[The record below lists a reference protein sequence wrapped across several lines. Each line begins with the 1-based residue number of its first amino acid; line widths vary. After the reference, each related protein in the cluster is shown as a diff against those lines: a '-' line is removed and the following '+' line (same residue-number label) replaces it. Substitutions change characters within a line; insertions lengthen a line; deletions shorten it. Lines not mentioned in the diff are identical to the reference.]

1 MMMNDHHAETV
12 LHQMQDDD
20 LDTAR
25 AVDGANRFHIG
36 VSAQVA
42 ELFSAL
48 AKCQA
53 EIQNPQRNAENPFF
67 KSSYAD
73 LTAIWDVV
81 RGPLSQNGL
90 SISQFPG
97 REGDEVLLTTVLAHE
112 SGQYIISRMAM
123 TPEKDNPHGQ
133 ASCITYMRRFA
144 LAAATGC
151 APAGEDDDGNSAVQP
166 PRQQSAP
173 DPAPVEN
180 GGNGKRGR
188 KSNSEKLRERLI
200 KIGINS
206 KEDADLIIWFSTNG
220 ELLSIDDAKS
230 TAKKASQALNA
241 INDKLVV
248 EAYSAHE
255 LLRDAKERFEST
267 HDLESWSDDESQS
280 TDAMLNG
287 PLDQK

>member
-1 MMMNDHHAETV
+1 MNEFHSETV

-20 LDTAR
+20 LNAAR
-25 AVDGANRFHIG
+25 AADGADRFHIG
-36 VSAQVA
+36 VSAQVG

-48 AKCQA
+48 AKAQA

-73 LTAIWDVV
+73 LTSIWDVV
-81 RGPLSQNGL
+81 REPLTKNGL
-90 SISQFPG
+90 SIAQFPG
-97 REGDEVLLTTVLAHE
+97 REGNEVLLTTVLAHE

-151 APAGEDDDGNSAVQP
+151 APAGEDDDGNSAVQH

-173 DPAPVEN
+173 APSVDQN
-180 GGNGKRGR
+180 GNGKRGR
-188 KSNSEKLRERLI
+188 KSNADKLRERLRTV
-200 KIGINS
+200 GINT
-206 KEDADLIIWFSTNG
+206 KEDADLVVWFSTNG
-220 ELLSIDDAKS
+220 ELLSIEDAKS
-230 TAKKASQALNA
+230 TAKKASQALSA

-248 EAYSAHE
+248 EGYTAGK
-255 LLRDAKERFEST
+255 LLVDAREKFEGT
-267 HDLESWSDDESQS
+267 HDLERWADDEAES
-280 TDAMLNG
+280 TDAMING
-287 PLDQK
+287 PLEP

>member
-1 MMMNDHHAETV
+1 MSDFHSETV

-20 LDTAR
+20 LSAAR
-25 AVDGANRFHIG
+25 AADGSSRFHIG
-36 VSAQVA
+36 VSAQVG
-42 ELFSAL
+42 ELFAAL

-67 KSSYAD
+67 KSSYDD
-73 LTAIWDVV
+73 LTSIWDVV
-81 RGPLSQNGL
+81 REPLTKNGL

-97 REGDEVLLTTVLAHE
+97 REGNEVLLTTVLAHE

-151 APAGEDDDGNSAVQP
+151 APAGDDDDGNSAVQP

-173 DPAPVEN
+173 APEQN
-180 GGNGKRGR
+180 GNGKRGR
-188 KSNSEKLRERLI
+188 KSNADKLRERLRT
-200 KIGINS
+200 IGINT
-206 KEDADLIIWFSTNG
+206 KEDADLVVWFSTNG
-220 ELLSIDDAKS
+220 ELLSIEDAKS
-230 TAKKASQALNA
+230 TAKKSSQALSA

-248 EAYSAHE
+248 DGYTASE
-255 LLRDAKERFEST
+255 LLTDARSKFEGT
-267 HDLESWSDDESQS
+267 HDLEAWTDDEAES
-280 TDAMLNG
+280 TDAVIDG
-287 PLDQK
+287 PRPLEP